1 MSCRRYRFGTRTP
14 AWCISTCTSATG
26 SATRSPL
33 RPEKTLEQA
42 GGVGGYGA
50 AAGSVVPKARCSL
63 ELKLPVDA
71 GSGYPLS
78 KLTHEI
84 ACLARRPPFAPAPAR
99 QEAHRAPPSR
109 PFSIRG
115 LPAIATTAFGTPALP
130 RRRQRFARPHVRTP
144 APLPL
149 RAHRARVFR
158 RPSKPA
164 HPIAIIAHGL
174 PRPALLEP
182 ARHRLPIAE
191 SSKAKLTPTVP
202 GPSPPAPRQG
212 SPKRLSP
219 WPTAPVE
226 RP

>member
-1 MSCRRYRFGTRTP
+1 MSRP
-14 AWCISTCTSATG
+14 AASVAT
-26 SATRSPL
+26 APRPVRSC
-33 RPEKTLEQA
+33 
-42 GGVGGYGA
+42 
-50 AAGSVVPKARCSL
+50 VPKARCSL
-63 ELKLPVDA
+63 EQKLPVDA

-130 RRRQRFARPHVRTP
+130 RRRQRFARPYVRTP

-149 RAHRARVFR
+149 RARRARVFR